1 MKKVFRYIIVIIITA
16 FSNFFLWK
24 KLDIDGNNI
33 LYTIIAIMIFYFIND
48 RLKNIDRR
56 KYIITFL
63 LAFVF
68 SSIEVI
74 GEQIN
79 NNFSIESI
87 SLINY
92 VGYFIFIFFTTLF
105 VFDIFKINFNIFEN
119 RIDEKCNKNY
129 IIYTILILICWMP
142 YFFRYFP
149 GLLTSD
155 SCAQVAQAIGLT
167 KLTNHH
173 PIFHTGII
181 SIFVNLG
188 VNVFGNI
195 NYGVAIYTMVQMT
208 IMAIS
213 FAYVLNYLYKNKVP
227 FFIRIFA
234 LIYYMLYPIN
244 ALFSVT
250 MWKDILFAGIIPIF
264 VIQCDKI
271 VKMPDKFIK
280 DKIKIIM
287 FMVVSILVCYLRN
300 NGVYIVFFT
309 ILFLFIIERK
319 YWKKMGG
326 IFAGTLI
333 IFFITKNIIFGI
345 FNVSEGNIGEML
357 SIPLQQIARVE
368 KYHKENIDINTIYQ
382 INKFFNVENIGEKYN
397 PVLSDPVKAEFKN
410 DVFKE
415 NKVEFIKLWGKLFLR
430 YPKDYIE
437 SFLSNSYG
445 YYYPEA
451 KHWVA
456 NRTMEANNMGLE
468 QTPLIEGKIVSK
480 IDSLIERRD
489 IPIVS
494 MFFSIGFAVWLTV
507 ICMAYMVYSKRYV
520 NLVMFIP
527 IFVLWLTIIAS
538 PVFCEYRYAYPIF
551 TTLPIY
557 ICLCFRKNLK
567 GEKE

>member
-1 MKKVFRYIIVIIITA
+1 MKKVFRYVIVIIITA
-16 FSNFFLWK
+16 FSTFFLWK
-24 KLDIDGNNI
+24 KFNVDGNNI
-33 LYTIIAIMIFYFIND
+33 LYPIIAIMIFYFIND
-48 RLKNIDRR
+48 RLKNIDKR

-79 NNFSIESI
+79 NNFSIEII

-92 VGYFIFIFFTTLF
+92 IGYFILIFFTILF
-105 VFDIFKINFNIFEN
+105 IFDIFKINFDFFEN
-119 RIDEKCNKNY
+119 KIKEKSKKNY
-129 IIYTILILICWMP
+129 IIYIILILMCWMP

-155 SCAQVAQAIGLT
+155 SCAQVSQAIGLT
-167 KLTNHH
+167 ELSNHH

-188 VNVFGNI
+188 INLFGNI
-195 NYGVAIYTMVQMT
+195 NYGVAMYTVVQMSL
-208 IMAIS
+208 MAIS
-213 FAYVLNYLYKNKVP
+213 FTYVLNYLYKNKVP
-227 FFIRIFA
+227 FFIRFFA

-271 VKMPDKFIK
+271 AKMPEKFLK
-280 DKIKIIM
+280 DKIKLII
-287 FMVVSILVCYLRN
+287 FAIISILVCYLRN
-300 NGVYIVFFT
+300 NGVYILLLTMF
-309 ILFLFIIERK
+309 FLFIIERK
-319 YWKKMGG
+319 YWKKMG
-326 IFAGTLI
+326 IVFASTLI
-333 IFFITKNIIFGI
+333 IFFITKSIIFSI
-345 FNVSEGNIGEML
+345 FNVSKGNIGEML

-368 KYHKENIDINTIYQ
+368 KYHKDSLDINTIYQ

-397 PVLSDPVKAEFKN
+397 PVLSDPVKTEFKN
-410 DVFKE
+410 EVFKD
-415 NKVEFIKLWGKLFLR
+415 NKIEFVKLWGKLLLR

-437 SFLSNSYG
+437 SFISNSYG

-456 NRTMEANNMGLE
+456 NRTMEPNNMGLE

-480 IDSLIERRD
+480 IDSLIERRE

-507 ICMAYMVYSKRYV
+507 ICMAYMVYSKRYA
-520 NLVMFIP
+520 NLAMFMP
-527 IFVLWLTIIAS
+527 IIVLWLTIIAS

-557 ICLCFRKNLK
+557 ICLCFRNDLK
-567 GEKE
+567 GERK

>member
-1 MKKVFRYIIVIIITA
+1 MA
-16 FSNFFLWK
+16 F
-24 KLDIDGNNI
+24 I
-33 LYTIIAIMIFYFIND
+33 
-48 RLKNIDRR
+48 
-56 KYIITFL
+56 
-63 LAFVF
+63 F

-79 NNFSIESI
+79 NNFSIEKI

-92 VGYFIFIFFTTLF
+92 VGYFILIFFTTLF
-105 VFDIFKINFNIFEN
+105 VFDVFKINFNVFEN
-119 RIDEKCNKNY
+119 KIEEKCKKNY
-129 IIYTILILICWMP
+129 IIYIVLILVCWMP

-149 GLLTSD
+149 GLLTAD
-155 SCAQVAQAIGLT
+155 SCTQVSQAIGLT
-167 KLTNHH
+167 ELSNHH

-188 VNVFGNI
+188 INLFGNI
-195 NYGVAIYTMVQMT
+195 NYGVAMYTVVQMSL
-208 IMAIS
+208 MAIS
-213 FAYVLNYLYKNKVP
+213 FSYVLYYLYKNNVP
-227 FFIRIFA
+227 FFIRFFA

-244 ALFSVT
+244 ALFSIT

-264 VIQCDKI
+264 VIQCDKVI
-271 VKMPDKFIK
+271 KMPEKFLK
-280 DKIKIIM
+280 DKVKLITFAI
-287 FMVVSILVCYLRN
+287 VSILVCYLRN
-300 NGVYIVFFT
+300 NGVYIVLLTMF
-309 ILFLFIIERK
+309 FLFIIERK
-319 YWKKMGG
+319 YWKKMG
-326 IFAGTLI
+326 IVFAGTLI
-333 IFFITKNIIFGI
+333 IFFITKSIIFSI

-368 KYHKENIDINTIYQ
+368 KYHKDNLDINTIYQ
-382 INKFFNVENIGEKYN
+382 INKFFNIENIGEKYN

-410 DVFKE
+410 EVFKD
-415 NKVEFIKLWGKLFLR
+415 NKVEFVKLWGKLLLR

-437 SFLSNSYG
+437 SFISNSYG

-456 NRTMEANNMGLE
+456 NRTMEPNNMGLE
-468 QTPLIEGKIVSK
+468 QTPLIKGKIVSK
-480 IDSLIERRD
+480 IDSLIERRE

-494 MFFSIGFAVWLTV
+494 MFFSIGFAVWLTI
-507 ICMAYMVYSKRYV
+507 ICLAYMVYSKKYA

-557 ICLCFRKNLK
+557 ICLCFRNDLK
-567 GEKE
+567 GEGK

>member
-1 MKKVFRYIIVIIITA
+1 MKKVFRYIIIIIITF
-16 FSNFFLWK
+16 FSTFFLWK
-24 KLDIDGNNI
+24 KFNVDGNNI
-33 LYTIIAIMIFYFIND
+33 LYPIAAIMIFCFIND
-48 RLKNIDRR
+48 RLKNIDKR

-63 LAFVF
+63 VAFIF

-79 NNFSIESI
+79 NNFSIEKI

-92 VGYFIFIFFTTLF
+92 VGYFILIFFTTLF
-105 VFDIFKINFNIFEN
+105 VFDVFKINFNVFEN
-119 RIDEKCNKNY
+119 KIEEKCKKNY
-129 IIYTILILICWMP
+129 IIYIVLILVCWMP

-149 GLLTSD
+149 GLLTAD
-155 SCAQVAQAIGLT
+155 SCTQVSQAIGLT
-167 KLTNHH
+167 ELSNHH

-188 VNVFGNI
+188 INLFGNI
-195 NYGVAIYTMVQMT
+195 NYGVAMYTVVQMSL
-208 IMAIS
+208 MAIS
-213 FAYVLNYLYKNKVP
+213 FSYVLYYLYKNNVP
-227 FFIRIFA
+227 FFIRFFA

-244 ALFSVT
+244 ALFSIT

-264 VIQCDKI
+264 VIQCDKVI
-271 VKMPDKFIK
+271 KMPEKFLK
-280 DKIKIIM
+280 DKVKLITFAI
-287 FMVVSILVCYLRN
+287 VSILVCYLRN
-300 NGVYIVFFT
+300 NGVYIVLLTMF
-309 ILFLFIIERK
+309 FLFIIERK
-319 YWKKMGG
+319 YWKKMG
-326 IFAGTLI
+326 IVFAGTLI
-333 IFFITKNIIFGI
+333 IFFITKSIIFSI

-368 KYHKENIDINTIYQ
+368 KYHKDNLDINTIYQ
-382 INKFFNVENIGEKYN
+382 INKFFNIENIGEKYN

-410 DVFKE
+410 EVFKD
-415 NKVEFIKLWGKLFLR
+415 NKVEFVKLWGKLLLR

-437 SFLSNSYG
+437 SFISNSYG

-456 NRTMEANNMGLE
+456 NRTMEPNNMGLE
-468 QTPLIEGKIVSK
+468 QTPLIKGKIVSK
-480 IDSLIERRD
+480 IDSLIERRE

-494 MFFSIGFAVWLTV
+494 MFFSIGFAVWLTI
-507 ICMAYMVYSKRYV
+507 ICLAYMVYSKKYA

-557 ICLCFRKNLK
+557 ICLCFRNDLK
-567 GEKE
+567 GEGK

>member
-1 MKKVFRYIIVIIITA
+1 MKKVFRYIIIIIITF
-16 FSNFFLWK
+16 FSTFFLWK
-24 KLDIDGNNI
+24 KFNVDGNNI
-33 LYTIIAIMIFYFIND
+33 LYPIVAIMIFCFIND
-48 RLKNIDRR
+48 RLKNIDKR

-63 LAFVF
+63 VAFIF
-68 SSIEVI
+68 SSIEII

-79 NNFSIESI
+79 NNFSIEKI

-92 VGYFIFIFFTTLF
+92 VGYFILIFFTTLF
-105 VFDIFKINFNIFEN
+105 VFDVFKINFNVFEN
-119 RIDEKCNKNY
+119 KFEEKCKKNY
-129 IIYTILILICWMP
+129 IIYIVLILVCWMP

-149 GLLTSD
+149 GLLTAD
-155 SCAQVAQAIGLT
+155 SCAQVSQAIGLT
-167 KLTNHH
+167 ELSNHH

-188 VNVFGNI
+188 INLFGNI
-195 NYGVAIYTMVQMT
+195 NYGVAMYTVVQMSL
-208 IMAIS
+208 MAIS
-213 FAYVLNYLYKNKVP
+213 FSYVLYYLYKNNVP
-227 FFIRIFA
+227 FFIRFLA

-244 ALFSVT
+244 ALFSIT

-264 VIQCDKI
+264 VIQCDKV
-271 VKMPDKFIK
+271 VKMPEKFLK
-280 DKIKIIM
+280 DKVKLITFAI
-287 FMVVSILVCYLRN
+287 VSILVCYLRN
-300 NGVYIVFFT
+300 NGVYIVLLTMF
-309 ILFLFIIERK
+309 FLFIIKRK
-319 YWKKMGG
+319 YWKKMG
-326 IFAGTLI
+326 IVFAGTLI
-333 IFFITKNIIFGI
+333 IFFITKSIIFSI

-368 KYHKENIDINTIYQ
+368 KYHKDNLDMNTIYQ
-382 INKFFNVENIGEKYN
+382 INKFFNIENIGEKYN

-410 DVFKE
+410 EVFKD
-415 NKVEFIKLWGKLFLR
+415 NKVEFVKLWGKLLLR

-437 SFLSNSYG
+437 SFISNSYG

-456 NRTMEANNMGLE
+456 NRTMEPNNIGLE

-480 IDSLIERRD
+480 IDSLIERRE

-494 MFFSIGFAVWLTV
+494 MFFSIGFAVWLTI
-507 ICMAYMVYSKRYV
+507 ICLAYMVYSKRYA

-557 ICLCFRKNLK
+557 ICLCFRNDLK
-567 GEKE
+567 GERK

>member
-1 MKKVFRYIIVIIITA
+1 MKKVFRYIIIIIITF
-16 FSNFFLWK
+16 FSTFFLWK
-24 KLDIDGNNI
+24 KFNVDGNNI
-33 LYTIIAIMIFYFIND
+33 LYPIAAIMIFCFIND
-48 RLKNIDRR
+48 RLKNIDKR

-63 LAFVF
+63 VAFIF

-79 NNFSIESI
+79 NNFSIEKI

-92 VGYFIFIFFTTLF
+92 VGYFILIFFTTLF
-105 VFDIFKINFNIFEN
+105 VFDVFKINFNVFEN
-119 RIDEKCNKNY
+119 KIEEKYKKNY
-129 IIYTILILICWMP
+129 IIYIVLILVCWMP

-149 GLLTSD
+149 GLLTAD
-155 SCAQVAQAIGLT
+155 SCTQVSQAIGLT
-167 KLTNHH
+167 ELSNHH

-188 VNVFGNI
+188 INLFGNI
-195 NYGVAIYTMVQMT
+195 NYGVAMYTVVQMSL
-208 IMAIS
+208 MAIS
-213 FAYVLNYLYKNKVP
+213 FSYVLYYLYKNNVP
-227 FFIRIFA
+227 FFIRFFA

-244 ALFSVT
+244 ALFSIT

-264 VIQCDKI
+264 VIQCDKV
-271 VKMPDKFIK
+271 VKMPEKFLK
-280 DKIKIIM
+280 DKVKLITFAI
-287 FMVVSILVCYLRN
+287 VSILVCYLRN
-300 NGVYIVFFT
+300 NGVYIVLLTMF
-309 ILFLFIIERK
+309 FLFIIERK
-319 YWKKMGG
+319 YWKKMG
-326 IFAGTLI
+326 IVFAGTLI
-333 IFFITKNIIFGI
+333 IFFITKSIIFSI

-357 SIPLQQIARVE
+357 SIPLQQIARDE
-368 KYHKENIDINTIYQ
+368 KYHKDNLDMNTIYQ
-382 INKFFNVENIGEKYN
+382 INKFFNIENIGEKYN

-410 DVFKE
+410 EVFKD
-415 NKVEFIKLWGKLFLR
+415 NKVEFVKLWGKLLLR

-437 SFLSNSYG
+437 SFISNSYG

-456 NRTMEANNMGLE
+456 NRTMEPNNMGLE
-468 QTPLIEGKIVSK
+468 QTPLIKEKIVSK
-480 IDSLIERRD
+480 IDSLIERRE

-494 MFFSIGFAVWLTV
+494 MFFSIGFAVWLTI
-507 ICMAYMVYSKRYV
+507 ICLAYMVYSKKYA

-557 ICLCFRKNLK
+557 ICLCFRNDLK
-567 GEKE
+567 GERK